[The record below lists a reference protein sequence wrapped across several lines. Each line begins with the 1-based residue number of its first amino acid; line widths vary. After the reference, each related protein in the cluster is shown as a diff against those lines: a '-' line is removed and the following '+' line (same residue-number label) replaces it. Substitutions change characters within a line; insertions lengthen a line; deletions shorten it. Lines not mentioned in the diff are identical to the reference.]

1 MSGSTET
8 VLEKCPLE
16 AALVASLKLI
26 IYMLD
31 FSALSVGA
39 ITKVSPR
46 TLVLSQ
52 GLLSV
57 SCTEADITYCLTQW
71 CSFCPFSFSSCLRSL
86 VGMHFYLSILKKNLL
101 PVF

>member
-1 MSGSTET
+1 MSGLTET
-8 VLEKCPLE
+8 VLEGVSPE
-16 AALVASLKLI
+16 ASSVASLKLI

-31 FSALSVGA
+31 FCALSVAA

-57 SCTEADITYCLTQW
+57 SCTEAGITYGLTD
-71 CSFCPFSFSSCLRSL
+71 
-86 VGMHFYLSILKKNLL
+86 
-101 PVF
+101 